1 MLMCALLNAP
11 TPRYEKD
18 YTKGPRY
25 TTRIVVFSF
34 KNESKT
40 TIRVQYQKTGSDN
53 P

>member
-25 TTRIVVFSF
+25 TTRIVVFYF
-34 KNESKT
+34 KTESKT
-40 TIRVQYQKTGSDN
+40 TIRAQYQKKGSDH

>member
-1 MLMCALLNAP
+1 MCALLNAP

-34 KNESKT
+34 KMN
-40 TIRVQYQKTGSDN
+40 QKLQFVRNIKKQGAVIHDR
-53 P
+53 